1 MINTLSV
8 FSFLFNMKNK
18 RDEQPGKKNNFTQNW
33 VSKWMTIYTFFFAS
47 TCFKKKAKRKK
58 KEYVFPGNA
67 LLLKLFTC
75 NAQSKTLTLLL
86 QRELCGIFPES
97 TFIAYFRHFDL
108 ILIFKWISRW
118 MAYDEGIRRQIK
130 LLVVCTTCDGSITTK
145 WNHCWSWQKY
155 EWKSQLRDQPNKRFC
170 WLHTNAEI
178 NYLFFYDTVMF
189 NIHKSH
195 FIRLEHFICRM
206 SHTLFVV
213 WL

>member
-8 FSFLFNMKNK
+8 FSFLFNMENK

-33 VSKWMTIYTFFFAS
+33 VSKWMTIYIHIFFRVNLF
-47 TCFKKKAKRKK
+47 CKKEK

-155 EWKSQLRDQPNKRFC
+155 EWKSQLRDQP
-170 WLHTNAEI
+170 TNASAD
-178 NYLFFYDTVMF
+178 FTQ
-189 NIHKSH
+189 
-195 FIRLEHFICRM
+195 
-206 SHTLFVV
+206 TLK
-213 WL
+213 